1 MTKNS
6 IRIENE
12 RINKIYLILDKAL
25 NNSGLKIQGAE
36 LLAAMYQL
44 LKNKELANI
53 QQRQEK
59 MEHKK

>member
-1 MTKNS
+1 MVKNS

-25 NNSGLKIQGAE
+25 TDSKLQVQGAE

-53 QQRQEK
+53 QVRQEK
-59 MEHKK
+59 MERK